1 MNEQIPL
8 TSESLADNPSADE
21 RRDDNTREL
30 LSDLA
35 YKRLGIV
42 NVAYFGKA
50 NAGDG
55 GWVLIDAGVGGTAGV
70 IRRAAEERFGENARP
85 AAIILTHGHF
95 DHAGALETLAKEWD
109 VPIYAHELE
118 LPYVNGSASY
128 PPPDPSVGGGMMA
141 RLSSMYPRG
150 PYDVSKWLQV
160 LPADGSVPH
169 MPGWRWIHVP
179 GHTPGQIA
187 LWREGDRV
195 LLPADAFITTRQES
209 AYAVA
214 AQKPEMHGPPMYYTQ
229 DWEAARASVQKLA
242 ALEPEIVV
250 SGHGL
255 AMQGPEMR
263 AALHHLAQ
271 NFDTIAVPEDGKY
284 VRDPARAGTADAYR
298 PA

>member
-8 TSESLADNPSADE
+8 SAESLADNPSADE

-30 LSDLA
+30 LSDVA
-35 YKRLGIV
+35 YKRLAIV
-42 NVAYFGKA
+42 NVVYFGKA
-50 NAGDG
+50 NAGDSA
-55 GWVLIDAGVGGTAGV
+55 WVLIDAGVAGTAGI

-95 DHAGALETLAKEWD
+95 DHAGALETLAEEWD

-160 LPADGSVPH
+160 LPPDGSVPH

-195 LLPADAFITTRQES
+195 LIAADAFITTRQES

-214 AQKPEMHGPPMYYTQ
+214 AQTPEMHGPPMYYTQ
-229 DWEAARASVQKLA
+229 DWEASRASVQKLA

-250 SGHGL
+250 TGHGL

-263 AALHHLAQ
+263 AALHQLAR
-271 NFDTIAVPEDGKY
+271 NFDEVAVPKHGRY
-284 VRDPARAGTADAYR
+284 VDNPASPESGTAYC